1 MPHLR
6 MSEDWISRRQDSRS
20 IGMILITFDPN
31 QVSKSKSCF
40 VATCTFTLRHVCQ
53 RSGFSQNYK
62 ALQGRSGVTYI
73 IRPFSSSSVFIH
85 ILPTPSPP
93 LISTCFSPRPIGRGA
108 FPQQH
113 FLPAKLP
120 VCSLNVTWG
129 GLGCL
134 AGGVVVVVSGL
145 ACSVRTVFS
154 VEGLELIVARLRC
167 DGKAR
172 ACVVLWHL
180 RRWQQ
185 TYTPSKAYRPSRTY
199 GNLESFDTPF
209 QFWSRRTTQLKSAA
223 GVRGGWV
230 MAVFK
235 PK

>member
-40 VATCTFTLRHVCQ
+40 VATCIFTLRHVCQ
-53 RSGFSQNYK
+53 RSGFPQNYK

-73 IRPFSSSSVFIH
+73 IRPFSFSSVFIH

-93 LISTCFSPRPIGRGA
+93 LHSTCFSPRPIGRGA

-113 FLPAKLP
+113 LLPAKLP
-120 VCSLNVTWG
+120 IHSTNVTWG

-145 ACSVRTVFS
+145 ACS
-154 VEGLELIVARLRC
+154 
-167 DGKAR
+167 AR

-185 TYTPSKAYRPSRTY
+185 TYMPSKAYRPSRTN

-209 QFWSRRTTQLKSAA
+209 HFARDGRHSSRALR
-223 GVRGGWV
+223 V
-230 MAVFK
+230 
-235 PK
+235 